1 MYHIS
6 KRIENGDFDQV
17 VDQAR
22 GALATQ
28 GFGVLTEIDVQATL
42 RKKLGEEMDR
52 YLILGACN
60 PTMAHRAIDA
70 APEIGVLLPCNV
82 VVREDGADVVV
93 DAMDPVSVMSVVE
106 TPGVHEVA
114 ESVRTMLAAVVDQLG

>member
-1 MYHIS
+1 MYHIT
-6 KRIENGDFDQV
+6 KRVEKGDFDRV
-17 VDQAR
+17 VEQAR
-22 GALATQ
+22 AALATQ

-42 RKKLGEEMDR
+42 KQKLGEDMDR

-60 PTMAHRAIDA
+60 PTMAHRAIGA

-82 VVREDGADVVV
+82 VVREDGDDVVV

-114 ESVRTMLAAVVDQLG
+114 ESVREMLAEAVDQVA

>member
-6 KRIENGDFDQV
+6 KRIDGADFDQV
-17 VDQAR
+17 VGWAR
-22 GALATQ
+22 DALASQ

-60 PTMAHRAIDA
+60 PTMAHRAIGA

-82 VVREDGADVVV
+82 VVREDGSDVVI

-106 TPGVHEVA
+106 NPGVHEVA
-114 ESVRTMLAAVVDQLG
+114 ESVRDLLAKVVDQVG